1 MNTEVVLE
9 VIAIVFFAV
18 LGVLMLLAVLAA
30 AYYARLTYKETVRA
44 SAARKDEASVILD
57 ALNAIVDASEAT
69 ASTVQDAT
77 KEEKE
82 DEERATSSF
91 PSRTSRSPS
100 AGRPCLTACRFP
112 SRADSAPRSRGG
124 TERASRRS

>member
-30 AYYARLTYKETVRA
+30 AYYARLTYKETVRE

-69 ASTVQDAT
+69 ASTVQDAA

-82 DEERATSSF
+82 DEE
-91 PSRTSRSPS
+91 
-100 AGRPCLTACRFP
+100 
-112 SRADSAPRSRGG
+112 
-124 TERASRRS
+124 

>member
-1 MNTEVVLE
+1 MDTATVLE
-9 VIAIVFFAV
+9 VIAVVFFVV
-18 LGVLMLLAVLAA
+18 LGILMLIAVLAA

-69 ASTVQDAT
+69 ASTVQDAA

-82 DEERATSSF
+82 DEE
-91 PSRTSRSPS
+91 
-100 AGRPCLTACRFP
+100 
-112 SRADSAPRSRGG
+112 
-124 TERASRRS
+124 

>member
-18 LGVLMLLAVLAA
+18 LGVLMLLAVLSA

-69 ASTVQDAT
+69 ASTVQDAA

-82 DEERATSSF
+82 DEE
-91 PSRTSRSPS
+91 
-100 AGRPCLTACRFP
+100 
-112 SRADSAPRSRGG
+112 
-124 TERASRRS
+124 

>member
-1 MNTEVVLE
+1 MDTATVLE
-9 VIAIVFFAV
+9 VIAVVFFIV
-18 LGVLMLLAVLAA
+18 LGILMLIAVLAA

-69 ASTVQDAT
+69 ASTVQDAA

-82 DEERATSSF
+82 DEE
-91 PSRTSRSPS
+91 
-100 AGRPCLTACRFP
+100 
-112 SRADSAPRSRGG
+112 
-124 TERASRRS
+124 

>member
-30 AYYARLTYKETVRA
+30 AYYARLTYNETVKA

-69 ASTVQDAT
+69 ASTVQDAA

-82 DEERATSSF
+82 DEE
-91 PSRTSRSPS
+91 
-100 AGRPCLTACRFP
+100 
-112 SRADSAPRSRGG
+112 
-124 TERASRRS
+124 